1 MSWPLGD
8 GTKLGGESI
17 CRLVTIVQAG
27 ESIGD
32 NSTDDDTL
40 AVKVLV
46 GR

>member
-1 MSWPLGD
+1 MEQNWAAKVYVGW
-8 GTKLGGESI
+8 
-17 CRLVTIVQAG
+17 RQAG